1 MNFEIHIL
9 MYTDCTGGT
18 VGTNEYIS
26 VIEGTAPAIVLQ
38 TFDSL
43 NLSPP
48 ALSDGQVVQYTADRA
63 RRGWLRQMFAR
74 RWVLYLIAMIYI
86 LWVAPSEISSI
97 DKLVHW
103 DIHYTVH
110 ELSAT
115 DPHFTL
121 ESYAQRCWDDL
132 I

>member
-63 RRGWLRQMFAR
+63 RRGWLRQMFER
-74 RWVLYLIAMIYI
+74 RWGGWWVLYLIAMIYI
-86 LWVAPSEISSI
+86 LRVAPSEISSI
-97 DKLVHW
+97 DKL
-103 DIHYTVH
+103 
-110 ELSAT
+110 
-115 DPHFTL
+115 
-121 ESYAQRCWDDL
+121 Q
-132 I
+132 